1 MINRY
6 SIILSSHS
14 SSCSLLSFMIPLIAV
29 SISERLRDRGIDTS
43 ITYDDLSKHSKSYRH
58 ISSLLGKI
66 PSRDAYPAD
75 IFNIH
80 SSILERCP
88 KLKYSYF
95 GGSINIKGANKI
107 GRAHV

>member
-43 ITYDDLSKHSKSYRH
+43 ITYDD
-58 ISSLLGKI
+58 
-66 PSRDAYPAD
+66 
-75 IFNIH
+75 FNIIYTFNNLI
-80 SSILERCP
+80 STSIDI
-88 KLKYSYF
+88 K
-95 GGSINIKGANKI
+95 SITIKQNTTI
-107 GRAHV
+107 T